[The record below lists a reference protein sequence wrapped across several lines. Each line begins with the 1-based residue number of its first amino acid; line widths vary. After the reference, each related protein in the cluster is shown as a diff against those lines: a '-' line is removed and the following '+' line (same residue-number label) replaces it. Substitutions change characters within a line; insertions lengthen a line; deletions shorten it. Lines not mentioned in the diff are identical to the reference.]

1 MSEVQT
7 AGKVLEGKDA
17 VYVVTQRPPIDNLS
31 NDVMVLWHDRRA
43 MSPEQRRKAWALMG
57 EIAAFQ
63 GETKE
68 TVYAEQKTAFTL
80 KHLDTLQDGLF
91 RLSTADMSTAR
102 AFITMLVDIIIEY
115 GIPTKEPLADLCE
128 DIEKYVYSCLINKK
142 CAVCG
147 QRCDLHHVDRVGM
160 GGDRKTMNHL
170 GMRCLPLCRGHH
182 QEAHQIGDQT
192 LMERYHLVPIR
203 IDQKIA
209 DVYHLNTKDRKE
221 GRVDVLTS

>member
-7 AGKVLEGKDA
+7 AGRVLEGKDA

-68 TVYAEQKTAFTL
+68 TVYAEQKTAFTV

-115 GIPTKEPLADLCE
+115 GIPTKEPLVDLCD
-128 DIEKYVYSCLINKK
+128 DIRKYMYMCLINKK

-147 QRCDLHHVDRVGM
+147 QHADIHHCEGSRVGM
-160 GGDRKTMNHL
+160 GGNRLKINNIGRELM
-170 GMRCLPLCRGHH
+170 PLCRRHH
-182 QEAHQIGDQT
+182 NECHDIGQT
-192 LMERYHLVPIR
+192 EFNRKYHLDSGV
-203 IDQKIA
+203 IA
-209 DVYHLNTKDRKE
+209 DKE
-221 GRVDVLTS
+221 ICKKLKLSYWEEAV

>member
-7 AGKVLEGKDA
+7 AGRVLEGKDA

-80 KHLDTLQDGLF
+80 KHLDTLQEGLF
-91 RLSTADMSTAR
+91 RLSTADMTMAR
-102 AFITMLVDIIIEY
+102 AFITMLIDIIIEY
-115 GIPTKEPLADLCE
+115 GIPTKEPLVDLCD
-128 DIEKYVYSCLINKK
+128 DIRKYMYMCLINKK

-147 QRCDLHHVDRVGM
+147 QHADIHHCEGSRVGM
-160 GGDRKTMNHL
+160 GGNRLKINNIGRELM
-170 GMRCLPLCRGHH
+170 PLCRGHH
-182 QEAHQIGDQT
+182 NECHSIGQT
-192 LMERYHLVPIR
+192 EFNRKYHLDGGV
-203 IDQKIA
+203 IA
-209 DVYHLNTKDRKE
+209 DKE
-221 GRVDVLTS
+221 ICKKLKLSYWEEAV